1 MNAKVNNNA
10 DNIISRMMEARPSRM
25 EGNIH
30 LQTKGMLKSRTVT
43 IGDGSGGLIECSLDQ
58 LISGLGQR
66 IKRAEVGEN
75 AVELGKLKHLLK
87 AVSSV
92 EKKDRGVRSKLLHI
106 FSKRDAK
113 IEDLDKAIT
122 DKIEKDHA
130 LKGIKEAINVS
141 KNKKIS
147 DLYTNGNELID
158 EIRVTWPTSVQ
169 VWHKEV
175 KVQFYMKKEGDTYQ
189 MALKDP
195 VMRGTKTLT
204 TEEVLDLVNGV
215 VNE

>member
-92 EKKDRGVRSKLLHI
+92 EKKDRGVRAKLLHI

-113 IEDLDKAIT
+113 IQDLDKAIT

-169 VWHKEV
+169 IWHKEV
-175 KVQFYMKKEGDTYQ
+175 KVQFYMKKEGDNYQ

-195 VMRGTKTLT
+195 VMRGTKALT